1 MFNLVLKD
9 ILIQKKY
16 LFFSIVYFFFFTFM
30 FKDHPSILF
39 GTVPIMIS
47 YMLLIGACGFD
58 DKNKSEIMLNSLP
71 INRVTLVI
79 SKYISVCVFISIG
92 IFLTFAFTNI
102 LSFSGIIHFDRLITS
117 EDILVDVVGTMFFS
131 ALYFP
136 IHFKFGYQKTRYF
149 LIIIFCFVFA
159 APSIL
164 VKTIF
169 KSGPTPNFIV
179 YLDNQPDWIITSF
192 IIIIT
197 CIVFLISLLIS
208 IKSYVNKDL

>member
-16 LFFSIVYFFFFTFM
+16 LLFSIVYFFFFTFM
-30 FKDHPSILF
+30 FKAHPSVLF

-79 SKYISVCVFISIG
+79 SKYISVCVFIFIG
-92 IFLTFAFTNI
+92 VFLTFMFTTI
-102 LSFSGIIHFDRLITS
+102 LNSSGVIHFDRLITS
-117 EDILVDVVGTMFFS
+117 TDILVDVVGTLFFGS
-131 ALYFP
+131 LYFP
-136 IHFKFGYQKTRYF
+136 IHFKFGYQKTRY
-149 LIIIFCFVFA
+149 LLVVIFCLVFA
-159 APSIL
+159 APSIW
-164 VKTIF
+164 VKTVL
-169 KSGPTPNFIV
+169 KGGPTPNFIV
-179 YLDNQPDWIITSF
+179 YLNSQPNWIITSF

-197 CIVFLISLLIS
+197 CIVFLISLLFS
-208 IKSYVNKDL
+208 IKCYVNKDL